1 MKTNKLLSLLSVGIL
16 AVSAVPMCANA
27 EFVMGDLN
35 QDGVMNNLDINM
47 LTDYFYNIDNYTEED
62 DAFFRKYADMNNDG
76 YIDFDD
82 VRLMTKMTTDL
93 SAEGKMGDINHDGY
107 IDCVDATMIL
117 VYYADLST
125 NRYNEYTEEEHAN
138 FKMYGNVC
146 EDENGFIDALDA
158 TTIMAF
164 YAGNSTELIIKPTIH

>member
-1 MKTNKLLSLLSVGIL
+1 MKTNKLLSLLSAGIL
-16 AVSAVPMCANA
+16 AVSAVPMGANA

-47 LTDYFYNIDNYTEED
+47 LTDYINEVEDYTEED

-76 YIDFDD
+76 FVDFDD

-125 NRYNEYTEEEHAN
+125 NRYDEYTEEEHAN

-146 EDENGFIDALDA
+146 EDENGFVDALDA
-158 TTIMAF
+158 TTILAF
-164 YAGNSTELIIKPTIH
+164 YSGNSTELVIKPIIH